1 MEIRLTAPRTVNAT
15 EFLGLGGKKKKENW
29 NYSLFLRG
37 FRGKLASKGFL
48 VFVFKWK
55 RIVYRELLKMLQR
68 LCGSKA
74 V

>member
-15 EFLGLGGKKKKENW
+15 EFLGLRGKKKKNW

-68 LCGSKA
+68 LCGSKKD
-74 V
+74 

>member
-37 FRGKLASKGFL
+37 FRGKLASKDFL
-48 VFVFKWK
+48 VFVFK
-55 RIVYRELLKMLQR
+55 
-68 LCGSKA
+68 
-74 V
+74 